1 MFDVIIV
8 GGGYAGLSAA
18 LQLGRARRDVLV
30 IDAGERRNRSA
41 AHAHGFLGHDG
52 EAPDAIAARG
62 RADVSKYETV
72 RFLDGKATAPRAIA
86 DGFEVQVDGK
96 PHAARRLIL
105 ATGVKDELPLI
116 PGLWARWGRSVFHCP
131 YCHGYETERG
141 RLGLLA
147 TGPHAAHHARLI
159 AEWAAPGQMTVF
171 LHGGYEPDAAAR
183 AELDAAGIALE
194 AVPVAAIEGD
204 PPGVTVR
211 LADDRAVALA
221 GLFAM
226 PRCHPHGDFAAALGC
241 ALDENA
247 FGAFYRVDMTRQTT
261 VPGVFAC
268 GDIVTPAAIAVAV
281 SDGVMAGVG
290 AHRSLVFGLDKP
302 AAR

>member
-1 MFDVIIV
+1 MHDVIII

-30 IDAGERRNRSA
+30 IDAGERRNRFA
-41 AHAHGFLGHDG
+41 AHAHGFLGADG
-52 EAPDAIAARG
+52 DTPDAIAARG
-62 RADVSKYETV
+62 RANVMKYKTV
-72 RFLDGKATAPRAIA
+72 RFLHGKATDARAIA

-131 YCHGYETERG
+131 YCHGYETDRG
-141 RLGLLA
+141 RLGLIATTPLA
-147 TGPHAAHHARLI
+147 VHHARLI

-171 LHGGYEPDAAAR
+171 LHGGYEPDDAAR
-183 AELDAAGIALE
+183 AGLHAAGITIE
-194 AVPVAAIEGD
+194 AGPVAAIEGD

-211 LADDRAVALA
+211 LADDRTVALA

-226 PRCHPHGDFAAALGC
+226 PRCHPLGDFAATLGC
-241 ALDENA
+241 ALDENP

-268 GDIVTPAAIAVAV
+268 GDIVIPAAIAVAV
-281 SDGVMAGVG
+281 SDGVMAGIG
-290 AHRSLVFGLDKP
+290 THRSLVFGLDKP
-302 AAR
+302 AAH